1 MKATSVL
8 ETDDTLQALFL
19 KVGQLPQCQTVFLG
33 NLEGPGFVNL
43 LTGQVVGRRF
53 VEPVSPSEEAEPDRT
68 LEAVLVSYT
77 PPEQRGHCSR
87 FSDAQGRWREKA
99 APGVE
104 RPSLGAWVETNGR
117 MRKGA

>member
-1 MKATSVL
+1 MKATCVL

-53 VEPVSPSEEAEPDRT
+53 VESASPSEEGGVSRSLDAI
-68 LEAVLVSYT
+68 LVSCI
-77 PPEQRGHCSR
+77 PLANEG
-87 FSDAQGRWREKA
+87 DARICLTLRADGAKKLLQAWTA
-99 APGVE
+99 QALA
-104 RPSLGAWVETNGR
+104 LGLKPTGE
-117 MRKGA
+117 